1 MPLTL
6 QREINN
12 FIHHGEKLA
21 DPNIYSNHLLLMT
34 LIRKLVYIVDFGIL
48 FMA

>member
-1 MPLTL
+1 MPLTH

-12 FIHHGEKLA
+12 CLHHGEKLA

-34 LIRKLVYIVDFGIL
+34 LIRKCVYIVDFGI
-48 FMA
+48 